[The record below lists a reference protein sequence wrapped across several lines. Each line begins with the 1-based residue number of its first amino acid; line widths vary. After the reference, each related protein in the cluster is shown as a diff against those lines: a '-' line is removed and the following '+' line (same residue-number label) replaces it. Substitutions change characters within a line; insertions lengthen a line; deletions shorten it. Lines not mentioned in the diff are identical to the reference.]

1 MKEVVDSDGIYCADW
16 LGENVTCVVDRGGA
30 VTVVSVNEDSRT
42 LSKSSGSVCEMSME
56 SSAVNAAGSIRD
68 KSLTANFGSIGRSR
82 MR

>member
-1 MKEVVDSDGIYCADW
+1 MKEVVDSDGIYCADG

-30 VTVVSVNEDSRT
+30 VTVVSFNEDSRT

-56 SSAVNAAGSIRD
+56 SSVVNAAGSIRD